1 MVNELTVSWFTK
13 TYLLGHS
20 STRMMPGKQ
29 DVADSCP
36 IAVHTQ
42 KPEGEGDL
50 RDPRAPS
57 LNQEVDENQ
66 TESGQQGEDHLVLR
80 ATREKMEENS
90 HWLRNVPST
99 QTMKKGFGIF
109 TLKFIYF

>member
-42 KPEGEGDL
+42 KPEGKGDL

-80 ATREKMEENS
+80 AREKMEENS

-99 QTMKKGFGIF
+99 QMMRKGFGIF
-109 TLKFIYF
+109 TMKFMYF

>member
-20 STRMMPGKQ
+20 LTRMMPGKQ

-80 ATREKMEENS
+80 ARREKMEENS
-90 HWLRNVPST
+90 HGLRNVPST
-99 QTMKKGFGIF
+99 QMMRGF
-109 TLKFIYF
+109 

>member
-80 ATREKMEENS
+80 AREKMEENS

-99 QTMKKGFGIF
+99 QMMRKGFGIF
-109 TLKFIYF
+109 TMKFIYI